1 MPIVNIQVLQGR
13 PEEKIKKLITTVTD
27 TVAETLEVPKER
39 VRVIVQEVPKSHWG
53 IAGVPVSD
61 TPGR

>member
-13 PEEKIKKLITTVTD
+13 PEEKIKDLIGSVTD
-27 TVAETLEVPKER
+27 SVANALEVPKER
-39 VRVIVQEVPKSHWG
+39 VRVIVTEVPKSHWG
-53 IAGVPVSD
+53 IAGVAVSD